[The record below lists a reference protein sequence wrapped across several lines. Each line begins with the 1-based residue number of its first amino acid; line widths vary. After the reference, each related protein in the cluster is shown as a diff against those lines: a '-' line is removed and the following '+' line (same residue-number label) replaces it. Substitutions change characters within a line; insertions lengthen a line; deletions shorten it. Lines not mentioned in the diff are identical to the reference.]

1 MSLLDQHLPTKENIK
16 YMIRKRGRSLLGM
29 TFFLCLVCGYGIY
42 KDAWSINQYR
52 SNEENHSYSENRSDK
67 NESLRRETI
76 RSNEH
81 SKTKG
86 ESTQV
91 EEDQENRGHRIYD
104 IVSSIRPYPLKE
116 VFGST
121 DTSMKKEKSI
131 DDYDVNQSIEN
142 ENRPINYRGPRSMP
156 RYYIDQRM
164 GMANSRTWQ
173 GISESNTTMSMSSS
187 GDIHGNHHNTL
198 AYNTRPTQQ
207 IKLTGVM
214 IGHVRQAALEIGGEH
229 YICTEGDIV
238 RGCTII
244 SIEAE
249 RVLIRVGSVDRWI
262 TLD

>member
-52 SNEENHSYSENRSDK
+52 NNEENHSYSENRVDK
-67 NESLRRETI
+67 NESLRRDTI
-76 RSNEH
+76 RPDER

-86 ESTQV
+86 ETTQV
-91 EEDQENRGHRIYD
+91 EENQENRGHRIYD

-116 VFGST
+116 IFGST
-121 DTSMKKEKSI
+121 ETSMKKEKSI
-131 DDYDVNQSIEN
+131 DDYDDQSIEN
-142 ENRPINYRGPRSMP
+142 ENKPINFRGSRAMP
-156 RYYIDQRM
+156 RYYIDQRT
-164 GMANSRTWQ
+164 GMANYRTWQ
-173 GISESNTTMSMSSS
+173 GSSESNTTMSMSSS
-187 GDIHGNHHNTL
+187 GDTHGNQHNTL
-198 AYNTRPTQQ
+198 TYNTGPNQQ

-214 IGHVRQAALEIGGEH
+214 IGRVRQAALEIGGEH

-238 RGCTII
+238 KGCTII
-244 SIEAE
+244 SIETE